1 MAKYAFVIPR
11 KVLVEQGFI
20 PADTRQKAIYTRL
33 QSQDDLTKLL
43 KLAAADGTYRERGG
57 DNDVEQDA
65 SVQQLIIYAYV
76 QLADGRFMLY
86 QRGSDGYSES
96 RLAGKV
102 SLGIGGHME
111 PTDLS
116 LMDAFYRELDEETI
130 ITEHGKALQFT
141 RPDKSTDV
149 ALMRRYVSVEPVG
162 IIKDERDAVGKAHL
176 GIACKLVARDD
187 VDISIRAE
195 TGENVRSFYVTLD
208 EYDTLVS
215 NNEITPEGWT
225 SIVIDNELRP
235 IGSRV

>member
-11 KVLVEQGFI
+11 KVLVEQGLI
-20 PADTRQKAIYTRL
+20 PADVQHKAVYTQL
-33 QSQDDLTKLL
+33 QSQNDLDKLF
-43 KLAAADGTYRERGG
+43 KLAAEHGTYRERGG

-65 SVQQLIIYAYV
+65 TVQQIIIYAYV

-130 ITEHGKALQFT
+130 ITERGKVLQFT
-141 RPDKSTDV
+141 CPDKSTDIE
-149 ALMRRYVSVEPVG
+149 LMRRYVSVEPVG
-162 IIKDERDAVGKAHL
+162 IIKDERDAVGEVHL
-176 GIACKLVARDD
+176 GIACKLIARDG

-208 EYDTLVS
+208 EYDTLVR

-225 SIVIDNELRP
+225 SIVIENELRP
-235 IGSRV
+235 LGSRA